1 MPVAKADVLKKR
13 KIMHKYHLSII
24 IFPPR
29 FAGDFFL
36 SKQKNEQ
43 TVSFFFVQKGLHNS
57 SDFE

>member
-29 FAGDFFL
+29 FAGDFFCQNKKM
-36 SKQKNEQ
+36 SKRFR
-43 TVSFFFVQKGLHNS
+43 FFCAKRFAQFFRL
-57 SDFE
+57 